1 VIRRDRAMM
10 YRSLLRQ
17 AEADR
22 IRALRLA
29 AEAIRL
35 MTDDQLLQLR
45 DSLHCDGG
53 RDHERDC

>member
-1 VIRRDRAMM
+1 MM

-35 MTDDQLLQLR
+35 MTDDQLLELR
-45 DSLHCDGG
+45 DSLHRDGG

>member
-1 VIRRDRAMM
+1 MT
-10 YRSLLRQ
+10 YRILLRR

-22 IRALRLA
+22 IRALHLA

-45 DSLHCDGG
+45 DNLTRGGG
-53 RDHERDC
+53 RSHERDC